1 MHFNIGGAKTHED
14 FLFSLVMNG
23 NVDVLCLSETHTR
36 DHNWWKIFRE
46 RTGLTVF
53 VCSRIARVGDKGDFS
68 RSRGGVAI
76 INCNP
81 REISLTL
88 IDHDPRGIICVDV
101 RKRHG
106 GRLPFFLTSMYLSP
120 VGSKYSNDKE
130 AILALAQHYIR
141 RAIRTYGD
149 NVVIATDSNSRLP
162 NYEGLNYTIDQF
174 SNRYTTMFEN
184 FLSTCNLL
192 PLHGRSIDTFA
203 DYTSLK
209 VGGQVGQSIVDYIL
223 APTSWNLS
231 RYKIGTPVPWYKI
244 PQSSTHRPI
253 SAMIKW
259 TRSNTVNVPDVITT
273 APRFSS
279 PAYSNPIWEEV
290 AISAIVAFNSDSPDA
305 VILRDP
311 TASSTTSYSA
321 LINLYTSCLDNTIPA
336 KKNRITPPT
345 GEQGNGRAGKQH
357 NKAQDRSASV
367 RPQRNIY
374 LPQEIVALIKASQ
387 VARKIARKVR
397 DNVTRDNAKT
407 AHQRSNNAMRDF
419 HRKNA
424 KTACNALA
432 TLRLDNPRAFFRA
445 VEEVT
450 PKNPHLIQGTQLIPN
465 EDGCA
470 PAVPRFTDAFKE
482 TFCQPRVLPSGATNA
497 AWIDLIPAAPS
508 IGLGRIANSSEVKRV
523 LYGHQA
529 LPLLCNATGHPSD
542 ICPLCKV
549 TNDNIAVFK
558 GRGDYIHSPPSCSM
572 SINTSSVC
580 SGDIS
585 AIHLCFP
592 HSDINPT
599 ITRDFRDSLASAIA
613 TVFNAAL
620 RTGIMPP
627 DSIHSIVTSLHK
639 PPRTGADTNYASPAC
654 YRSLFLG
661 KAVTKVIGT
670 LILARITHWI
680 RTHRLVSTSHQGAFS
695 PGLGGIWNLWA
706 ALEYIKNAWALGHSI
721 YIIFIDFT
729 MAYDK
734 VNPDAFRIIMRK
746 MGVPHNLANLILN
759 WMINRTASVRVNGTI
774 SEAMRIEMGLGQG
787 EAPAPV
793 YFNIFINLLAL
804 YIKSLPGV
812 AGITIEGLSFKIFLF
827 ADDVK
832 LPSSSPFDAQ
842 NVLTAT
848 NDWAV
853 AWGMEIN
860 NGIGKTEG
868 VAFLSPQARAQE
880 RRIVLQGEVPTVLPP
895 LFIIRN
901 GINIPIKW
909 VETYKY
915 LGYTLTST
923 LSTITH
929 AGMRTRMEAAY
940 ARVFGYNTI
949 LWRTNALLRAQLFKT
964 YVIGSIGYTLPLVG
978 FTQEAMKE
986 INSTIYK
993 FIRRTLGLGSKAP
1006 TVLLITEGSIPSAEN
1021 LITRS
1026 RLTLALTLRHSS
1038 VVDAPAVALR
1048 RAIVDSDTHRTTKGI
1063 LQSWMHVNKDWFH
1076 KYTNSG
1082 IPAPFPADPF
1092 SIKSVSKAFA
1102 RRVVYHEIRAQMI
1115 KDGISLRDTPS
1126 LKPPRSYSSHQY
1138 IADLAFGF
1146 SFTNE
1151 MLGEYGVATN
1161 LSIRGPMCSGSLLTL
1176 STGKEMQS
1184 FIKSLA
1190 RSRLGPVALT
1200 MSPVAPEGW
1209 RPAFKAPGDEYHI
1222 ASIGHICPL
1231 CNAGGQNPAD
1241 PYHIICVCTHPD
1253 VAGVRKQLQQEIIP
1267 FLQHL
1272 AETCYIAQS
1281 KARRGAP
1288 LLLIARQALD
1298 NFLKTLHNID
1308 WTSDSGKFL
1317 LFRVCL
1323 VLPFP
1328 SVCVPMAHRL
1338 NNTVWHFGELLD
1350 AVCVRDHLLREIAN
1364 MWVRWGGRSYLRI
1377 TEVWKTAINA

>member
-1 MHFNIGGAKTHED
+1 MHFNIGGVKTHED

-23 NVDVLCLSETHTR
+23 DVDVLCLSETHTR

-46 RTGLTVF
+46 RTGLTAL

-76 INCNP
+76 INCKP

-88 IDHDPRGIICVDV
+88 IDNDPRGIICVDV
-101 RKRHG
+101 RKRQG
-106 GRLPFFLTSMYLSP
+106 GRLPFFLASMYMSP
-120 VGSKYSNDKE
+120 VSSKYAKDKE

-141 RAIRTYGD
+141 RATRTYGD
-149 NVVIATDSNSRLP
+149 NIVIATDSNSRLP
-162 NYEGLNYTIDQF
+162 NYEGLNYTIDQVR
-174 SNRYTTMFEN
+174 NGYTTMFEN

-231 RYKIGTPVPWYKI
+231 KYTTEAPMPWHKV

-253 SAMIKW
+253 SASINW
-259 TRSNTVNVPDVITT
+259 TRSNTVKVPDVITT
-273 APRFSS
+273 TPRFAS
-279 PAYSNPIWEEV
+279 PAYSNPIWEDIAIAATV
-290 AISAIVAFNSDSPDA
+290 ALNGDSADA
-305 VILRDP
+305 ITLRDQ
-311 TASSTTSYSA
+311 TISSTTAYSA
-321 LINLYTSCLDNTIPA
+321 LINLYSSCLNATIPA
-336 KKNRITPPT
+336 KKGRITLP
-345 GEQGNGRAGKQH
+345 GKGNNH
-357 NKAQDRSASV
+357 NQAQNRGAAV

-374 LPQEIVALIKASQ
+374 LPQEIVALIKAAHD
-387 VARKIARKVR
+387 ARRIARR
-397 DNVTRDNAKT
+397 FCTYVTLENAKT
-407 AHQRSNNAMRDF
+407 AHCISTNAIRAYRRSNN
-419 HRKNA
+419 

-432 TLRLDNPRAFFRA
+432 TLRLENPRAFFRA

-450 PKNPHLIQGTQLIPN
+450 PKNPHLIQGPQLIPN
-465 EDGCA
+465 EDGFP
-470 PAVPRFTDAFKE
+470 PAAVRFTEAFKQ
-482 TFCQPRVLPSGATNA
+482 TFCKPRVLPPGATSD
-497 AWIDLIPAAPS
+497 AWIQLIPHAPS
-508 IGLGRIANSSEVKRV
+508 DGLGRIATDSEVRRV
-523 LYGHQA
+523 LNGSDRV
-529 LPLLCNATGHPSD
+529 PLCCPASGHPSQQ
-542 ICPLCKV
+542 CPLCKV
-549 TNDNIAVFK
+549 TNDNIAAYK
-558 GRGDYIHSPPSCSM
+558 GRGDYMHTPPSSNM

-592 HSDINPT
+592 HSNDSST
-599 ITRDFRDSLASAIA
+599 GITKDFRDSLATAIA

-620 RTGIMPP
+620 RTGVMPP
-627 DSIHSIVTSLHK
+627 ESIHSIITSLHK
-639 PPRTGADTNYASPAC
+639 PPRIGAETNYASPVC

-661 KAVTKVIGT
+661 KIVTKVMGT

-680 RTHRLVSTSHQGAFS
+680 RTHELVSTSHQGAFS

-706 ALEYIKNAWALGHSI
+706 VLEYIKTAWVLGQSI

-746 MGVPHNLANLILN
+746 MGVPDNLANLILN
-759 WMINRTASVRVNGTI
+759 WMINRTASVRVNGTV
-774 SEAMRIEMGLGQG
+774 SEALKIEMGLGQG

-812 AGITIEGLSFKIFLF
+812 AGVIIEGLTIKIVLF

-832 LPSSSPFDAQ
+832 LPSSSPIDAQ
-842 NVLTAT
+842 TVLTAT
-848 NDWAV
+848 NTWAM

-880 RRIVLQGEVPTVLPP
+880 RRRVLQGEEPTVLHP
-895 LFIIRN
+895 LFIVRN
-901 GINIPIKW
+901 GINVPINW
-909 VETYKY
+909 VEIYKY

-923 LSTITH
+923 LSTVTH
-929 AGMRTRMEAAY
+929 VGMRTRMEAAY
-940 ARVFGYNTI
+940 SRVFGYNTI

-964 YVIGSIGYTLPLVG
+964 YIIGSIGYTLPLVN

-986 INSTIYK
+986 INSTINR
-993 FIRRTLGLGSKAP
+993 FVRRTLGLGSKAP
-1006 TVLLITEGSIPSAEN
+1006 VALLITEGGIPSAEN
-1021 LITRS
+1021 LVTRS
-1026 RLTLALTLRHSS
+1026 RVTLELTLCSS
-1038 VVDAPAVALR
+1038 PVLDAPAIALR
-1048 RAIVDSDTHRTTKGI
+1048 GAIEDSDTHRTTKGQ
-1063 LQSWMHVNKDWFH
+1063 LQSWTHSTRKWID
-1076 KYTNSG
+1076 KYIDAGVPVPLPTN
-1082 IPAPFPADPF
+1082 PFC
-1092 SIKSVSKAFA
+1092 IKSVSKAFA
-1102 RRVVYHEIRAQMI
+1102 RRVVYHETRARMV
-1115 KDGISLRDTPS
+1115 KGGISLRASPS
-1126 LKPPRSYSSHQY
+1126 LKAPRPHSSLQY
-1138 IADLAFGF
+1138 IADLAFGY
-1146 SFTNE
+1146 SFTHE
-1151 MLGEYGVATN
+1151 MLGEYGAATS

-1209 RPAFKAPGDEYHI
+1209 RPAFKAPGDEYHT
-1222 ASIGHICPL
+1222 AAVGHICPL

-1241 PYHIICVCTHPD
+1241 PYHIICVCNHPD
-1253 VAGVRKQLQQEIIP
+1253 LIRARNRLQQEIIP
-1267 FLQHL
+1267 FLQLL

-1281 KARRGAP
+1281 KSSRGAP
-1288 LLLIARQALD
+1288 LLLIARHARD
-1298 NFLKTLHNID
+1298 NFLNTLHNID

-1328 SVCVPMAHRL
+1328 SICVPIAYRL

-1364 MWVRWGGRSYLRI
+1364 MWVRFGGRSYLRI